1 MLFAFRR
8 LTQHAH
14 NPIKNMRNSLGF
26 DIKIP
31 YNYLIPKKSDITVQL
46 DLEFNF
52 SENCYGIMSPTL
64 SLSRDYFLTVLN
76 GKQIILNY

>member
-8 LTQHAH
+8 LTQYAH
-14 NPIKNMRNSLGF
+14 NPIKNMGNSLGF

-31 YNYLIPKKSDITVQL
+31 YDYLIPKKSCITIQL

-64 SLSRDYFLTVLN
+64 SLSRDYFLSVLN
-76 GKQIILNY
+76 GQQIILND

>member
-1 MLFAFRR
+1 
-8 LTQHAH
+8 
-14 NPIKNMRNSLGF
+14 MRNSLGF